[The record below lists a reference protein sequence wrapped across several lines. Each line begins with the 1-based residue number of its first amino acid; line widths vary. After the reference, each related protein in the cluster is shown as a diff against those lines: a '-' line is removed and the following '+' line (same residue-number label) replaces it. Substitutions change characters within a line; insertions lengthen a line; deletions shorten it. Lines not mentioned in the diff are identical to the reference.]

1 MPSKKEGTKQKHS
14 YRMVTNTVPTAL
26 QAKKKVEKI
35 LDRRSAKT
43 PQLCPV
49 RDVLHTLTD
58 KWSMLAMMVLGKH
71 TTLRFNK
78 LKTEV
83 GGISQKM
90 LTVTMK
96 KLEKNR
102 LVIRKVYPQIP
113 PKVEYT
119 ITPMG
124 LEFLRHLTVLLD
136 WACANSKKI
145 SQCRSDN
152 G

>member
-1 MPSKKEGTKQKHS
+1 ME
-14 YRMVTNTVPTAL
+14 TNRVPTAS

-35 LDRRSAKT
+35 LEGLSPT
-43 PQLCPV
+43 MQICPV

-58 KWSMLAMMVLGKH
+58 KWSMFVMMVLGKH
-71 TTLRFNK
+71 TTLRFNE

-96 KLEKNR
+96 KLEKNG
-102 LVIRKVYPQIP
+102 LVTRKVYPQIP

-119 ITPMG
+119 MTQMG
-124 LEFLRHLTVLLD
+124 LEFLQHLTIMLD

-145 SQCRSDN
+145 GRCRKSQQS
-152 G
+152 